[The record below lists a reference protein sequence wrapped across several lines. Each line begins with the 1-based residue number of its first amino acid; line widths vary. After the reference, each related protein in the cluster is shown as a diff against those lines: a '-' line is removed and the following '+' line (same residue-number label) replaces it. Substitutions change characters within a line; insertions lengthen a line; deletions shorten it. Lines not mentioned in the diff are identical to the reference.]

1 MNAADYLLEC
11 ADPRTSALVSESH
24 QFSYAE
30 LRDAAARV
38 AGEFLLLF
46 CPRDKPESVPDALH
60 GLQAALRAGIRRLEG
75 QFQLQVIGK
84 PTARRGSAWR
94 T

>member
-1 MNAADYLLEC
+1 MNVADYRLEF
-11 ADPRTSALVSESH
+11 ADPRTSALVGESH

-30 LRDAAARV
+30 LRDGAARV

-46 CPRDKPESVPDALH
+46 CSKTKPEFVPDALH
-60 GLQAALRAGIRRLEG
+60 GLQPALRAGTRRLEG
-75 QFQLQVIGK
+75 QFQLLVIGK
-84 PTARRGSAWR
+84 PTARRRSAWR